1 MTVRIVKPN
10 KTFQMRLKINMSTLI
25 ILSMIA
31 YKFYRHEI
39 LHEHRR
45 LCEQYEAIYI

>member
-25 ILSMIA
+25 ILFMIA
-31 YKFYRHEI
+31 YKFHRHGI
-39 LHEHRR
+39 LHEPHR
-45 LCEQYEAIYI
+45 LCEEYEAIYI